1 MRLFVYGTLRPGL
14 GHALGQQLGQVG
26 RRLGLGRVFG
36 RLYDYG
42 AFPVAVPDASRCFRV
57 TGEVF
62 EVEANPLFWSLLDE
76 YEDFKPNDLRHSH
89 FRRAK
94 AEVEMES
101 LRRLHAQI
109 YWYRLSIDGLAE
121 ISGGDY
127 CDYLR
132 RPGRL

>member
-14 GHALGQQLGQVG
+14 GHPLGQQLGQVG

-42 AFPVAVPDASRCFRV
+42 AFPVAVPDASRRFRV

-62 EVEANPLFWSLLDE
+62 EVKANPLFWTLLDE
-76 YEDFKPNDLRHSH
+76 YEDFKPNDLLHSH
-89 FRRAK
+89 FRRAE

-101 LRRLHAQI
+101 WEHLQVQI

-121 ISGGDY
+121 IPGGDY

-132 RPGRL
+132 RPGQL

>member
-1 MRLFVYGTLRPGL
+1 M
-14 GHALGQQLGQVG
+14 
-26 RRLGLGRVFG
+26 
-36 RLYDYG
+36 
-42 AFPVAVPDASRCFRV
+42 AVPDASRRFRV

-121 ISGGDY
+121 ISDGDY

-132 RPGRL
+132 HLGRL

>member
-1 MRLFVYGTLRPGL
+1 M
-14 GHALGQQLGQVG
+14 
-26 RRLGLGRVFG
+26 
-36 RLYDYG
+36 
-42 AFPVAVPDASRCFRV
+42 

-62 EVEANPLFWSLLDE
+62 EVDANPLFWDLLDE
-76 YEDFKPNDLRHSH
+76 YEDFKPNDLHHSH

-101 LRRLHAQI
+101 LEQLRAQI
-109 YWYRLSIDGLAE
+109 YWYRLPVDGLAE
-121 ISGGDY
+121 IPSGDY

>member
-14 GHALGQQLGQVG
+14 GHSLGQQLEQVG

-42 AFPVAVPDASRCFRV
+42 AFPVAVPDASRRFWV

-62 EVEANPLFWSLLDE
+62 EVNANPLFWSLLDE
-76 YEDFKPNDLRHSH
+76 YEDFKPNDLCHSH

-94 AEVEMES
+94 TEVRMES
-101 LRRLHAQI
+101 LERLRAQI
-109 YWYRLSIDGLAE
+109 YWYRLPVDGLAE
-121 ISGGDY
+121 IPGGDY

-132 RPGRL
+132 RPGQL

>member
-1 MRLFVYGTLRPGL
+1 MKLFVYGTLRPGL

-26 RRLGLGRVFG
+26 QWLGLGRVFG

-42 AFPVAVPDASRCFRV
+42 AFPVAVPDASRRFQV

-62 EVEANPLFWSLLDE
+62 EVNADPLFWNLLDE
-76 YEDFKPNDLRHSH
+76 YEDFKPGDLRHSH
-89 FRRAK
+89 FHRAE

-101 LRRLHAQI
+101 LEQMRAQI
-109 YWYRLSIDGLAE
+109 YWYRLSVDGLE
-121 ISGGDY
+121 KIPGGDY

>member
-14 GHALGQQLGQVG
+14 GHALGRRLEQAGQ
-26 RRLGLGRVFG
+26 RLGLGRVFG

-42 AFPVAVPDASRCFRV
+42 MFPVAVPDASQRFRV
-57 TGEVF
+57 IGEVF
-62 EVEANPLFWSLLDE
+62 EVDANPLFWSLLDE

-89 FRRAK
+89 FRRAE

-101 LRRLHAQI
+101 LERLRAQI
-109 YWYRLSIDGLAE
+109 YWYRLSVDGLAK
-121 ISGGDY
+121 IPGGDY